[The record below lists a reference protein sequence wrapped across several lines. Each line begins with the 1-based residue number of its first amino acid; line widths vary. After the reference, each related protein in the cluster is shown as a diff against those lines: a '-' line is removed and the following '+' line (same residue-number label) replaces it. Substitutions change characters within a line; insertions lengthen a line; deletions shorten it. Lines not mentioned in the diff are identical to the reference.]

1 MSSSTEQRPD
11 TPLDWIE
18 KLELEINEIAP
29 ALQIA
34 LDAYGLAAAQ
44 EEIGRFLSRLN
55 VYDLLTFDLLQLA
68 SLASN
73 SFGRQREREVAVL
86 NRLQDVMAQG
96 LSHGF
101 QALALMAARAVN
113 RATSERTGGYP
124 ILYSLQL
131 LQQLPQERGAQAAA
145 RAQELMAQFAAA
157 LAAASGR
164 PTEANST
171 S

>member
-1 MSSSTEQRPD
+1 LETEID
-11 TPLDWIE
+11 
-18 KLELEINEIAP
+18 EIAP

-68 SLASN
+68 SLFSS
-73 SFGRQREREVAVL
+73 SFDRQREREVAVL
-86 NRLQDVMAQG
+86 GRLQDAMAQS

-113 RATSERTGGYP
+113 RTAGERAGGYP

-157 LAAASGR
+157 MAAASGK
-164 PTEANST
+164 PAEANST
-171 S
+171 G